1 MLAQQWCDMQR
12 EGWVLR
18 QGCSPKI
25 TLGGWNPGSLSLSKG
40 CRWVL
45 ICACAVCADLDVLYW
60 KQQKERLAA
69 QRKLQSRMVSIC
81 RKGWG
86 YGGKHAG

>member
-1 MLAQQWCDMQR
+1 M
-12 EGWVLR
+12 
-18 QGCSPKI
+18 
-25 TLGGWNPGSLSLSKG
+25 
-40 CRWVL
+40 L